1 MSINVHPS
9 GLATFAKCGLQ
20 YEFFWLKRLKIP
32 PGIAQ
37 EYGTSMHT
45 TLIDTDQAHRIKTGG
60 YLPIE
65 SLKETFAQEFDR
77 RILETDPFDRD
88 AVELGG
94 HAKARDVLQ
103 RWGFA
108 SIEEYNKNRSVLNGR
123 AVEVPFKIPYGEGT
137 LEGRIDIDVSPSEF
151 KDLKTRDLS
160 RPRAKRIQPSAVAYS
175 IQYAAY
181 AAAKAQME
189 KEPEIKVSQVTLYK
203 REKPIPLEEI
213 SVTRGPA
220 NHEAAEEYAATV
232 QRAIAAGIF
241 LPVDKSSTNA
251 WVCQSRY
258 CGAWSSTLPDGSK
271 GCPFGERASV
281 SIAVK
286 GESEE

>member
-1 MSINVHPS
+1 MSVNVHPS
-9 GLATFAKCGLQ
+9 GLATFAKCGKM
-20 YEFFWLKRLKIP
+20 YEFFWVRNLKAP

-37 EYGTSMHT
+37 TYGTSMHT
-45 TLIDTDQAHRIKTGG
+45 TLIDGDQANRIRTGR
-60 YLPIE
+60 YLPVE
-65 SLKETFAQEFDR
+65 HLKENFAAEFDR

-108 SIEEYNKNRSVLNGR
+108 SIEEYNKNRDVLSGR

-160 RPRAKRIQPSAVAYS
+160 RPRAKRISPSAVAYS

-181 AAAKAQME
+181 AAAKARME
-189 KEPEIKVSQVTLYK
+189 KEPEIRVSQVTLYK

-258 CGAWSSTLPDGSK
+258 CGAFQDPLPDGSR
-271 GCPFGERASV
+271 GCPFGSRASV

>member
-1 MSINVHPS
+1 MSITVHPS
-9 GLATFAKCGLQ
+9 GLASFAKCAKQ
-20 YEFFWLKRLKIP
+20 YEYAWIKRLKVP

-45 TLIDTDQAHRIKTGG
+45 TLIDTDQAHRIRMGG
-60 YLPIE
+60 YLPVE
-65 SLKETFAQEFDR
+65 SLKETFASEFDR

-88 AVELGG
+88 AIEMGG

-108 SIEEYNKNRSVLNGR
+108 SIEEYNKNRDVLSGR
-123 AVEVPFKIPYGEGT
+123 AVEVPFKIPFGDGD

-175 IQYAAY
+175 LQYAAY
-181 AAAKAQME
+181 AAAKARIE

-213 SVTRGPA
+213 SVVRGPL
-220 NHEAAEEYAATV
+220 NHEATEEYAATV
-232 QRAIAAGIF
+232 QRSIAAGIF
-241 LPVDKSSTNA
+241 VPVDRSSTNA
-251 WVCQSRY
+251 WICSKRF
-258 CGAWSSTLPDGSK
+258 CGYFSATLPDGSP
-271 GCPFGERASV
+271 GCPWGEKASV